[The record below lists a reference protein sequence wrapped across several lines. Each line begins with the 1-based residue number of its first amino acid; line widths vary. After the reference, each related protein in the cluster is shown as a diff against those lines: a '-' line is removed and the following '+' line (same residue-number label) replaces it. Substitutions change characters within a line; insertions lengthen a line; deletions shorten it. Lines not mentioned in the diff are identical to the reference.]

1 MPHGLAARTNPVGR
15 SSSDP
20 STRCCTSVL
29 GAHLALPQACAHRA
43 ASPPGRE
50 PSVARPLEGGSRCPT
65 PFLRYPQGRLLQP
78 ITVRCNTFTGRSS
91 SDSTPPRW
99 RTTAC
104 SRHTS
109 HARRPLRAEP
119 HNGKATTC
127 RRSVSEPRHG
137 CYGPFAQDDA
147 RCNAC
152 SAVESETS
160 SLRSV
165 PDVRTSEPHVFF
177 ISYPHLVNFVAP
189 YSLTPHR
196 LFRHRR
202 MSLPDLKTNI
212 RASWRSPPLHPTTF
226 LSFRNLSIPLT
237 LGRLSIVP
245 VNPYLLE

>member
-1 MPHGLAARTNPVGR
+1 MLHGLAACTNPVGR

-29 GAHLALPQACAHRA
+29 GAHLALLQACVHRA

-78 ITVRCNTFTGRSS
+78 IMVRCNTFTGRSS

-152 SAVESETS
+152 SAVESEMS

-165 PDVRTSEPHVFF
+165 PDVRTSEVLFPISVIISRQQNSPLSSRHFHQPHVFF

-196 LFRHRR
+196 LFRHHR

-212 RASWRSPPLHPTTF
+212 RASW
-226 LSFRNLSIPLT
+226 
-237 LGRLSIVP
+237 
-245 VNPYLLE
+245 